1 MAVVPEPP
9 MEPHFL
15 RLCAVLLA
23 LWLIGNP
30 AAGAQ
35 TPPEAGIPVPTEMCL
50 GYFFVPVTLRARDD
64 APDRDRTLWFV
75 YDTGASTTYVDADS
89 LERVSGRRIDEGDR
103 VRITDATAGRVTY
116 HTLPA
121 RVGDLDHLSITLGR
135 EIDGILAHD
144 AFGDS
149 LVVLDYAAGQIRLGE
164 GRLPPPDGRTVFD
177 AAGAD
182 ERPWLRVEFPGGA
195 RRMLID
201 SGAGLTALAVNAL
214 DGEPTLAPPR
224 PTGAAVR
231 FRHVEQRLGARLDGE
246 ARIGAYR
253 LDGPILETTPGS
265 QIIGG
270 LVMRHFVWT
279 FDTAQA
285 RVRIEPAT
293 DTQPV
298 RFEPLTGHGMVLSP
312 EADGMRVA
320 AILADSPAA
329 GADIRRGDLVTHFD
343 GLPLRERGC
352 APRRTD
358 VVTVTLLRDGAAH
371 DVRIDLFA
379 LVD

>member
-1 MAVVPEPP
+1 

-15 RLCAVLLA
+15 RLCVVLLT
-23 LWLIGNP
+23 LCLIGNP
-30 AAGAQ
+30 GAGAQ
-35 TPPEAGIPVPTEMCL
+35 TSPGSGIPVPTQMCL
-50 GYFFVPVTLRARDD
+50 GYFFVPVTLQARDD
-64 APDRDRTLWFV
+64 RPGSDRTLWFV
-75 YDTGASTTYVDADS
+75 YDTGASITYVDPDS
-89 LERVSGRRIDEGDR
+89 LERVSGRRIDNGTR

-121 RVGDLDHLSITLGR
+121 RVGELDHLSITLGR

-144 AFGDS
+144 AFGS
-149 LVVLDYAAGQIRLGE
+149 ALVTLDYAAGQIRLSE
-164 GRLPPPDGRTVFD
+164 GRLPPPDGRTVF
-177 AAGAD
+177 ASGGAD
-182 ERPWLRVEFPGGA
+182 DRPWLRVEFPGGA

-201 SGAGLTALAVNAL
+201 SGAALTALAINR
-214 DGEPTLAPPR
+214 LAPEPVLAAPR

-253 LDGPILETTPGS
+253 LDAPILETTS
-265 QIIGG
+265 DTEIIGG

-279 FDTAQA
+279 FDTDRS
-285 RVRIEPAT
+285 RVRIERAAQGDPI
-293 DTQPV
+293 
-298 RFEPLTGHGMVLSP
+298 RFAPLTGHGMVLSP
-312 EADGMRVA
+312 EAGGMRVA

-329 GADIRRGDLVTHFD
+329 AADIRPGDLVTHFD

-352 APRRTD
+352 AERRTD
-358 VVTVTLLRDGAAH
+358 ALTVTLRRDGTAH
-371 DVRIDLFA
+371 DIRLELFA